1 MPPSKKAGKKHY
13 RKRASRPKRKYT
25 RKTKSSEFASLV
37 DEVTLD
43 YQCNNNVAYTMK
55 NFALTNSIRAK
66 SVAAAYQYYRISKVE
81 LLWKPQA
88 DTFIAQQSG
97 GGSQVSIPYLYY
109 LIDKANTLPVA
120 WSLSMLRSAGAKPRR
135 LDDKTLRV
143 AFKPACYVG
152 STDSPVAGSLV
163 TENSAMIRTSPWL
176 TTNANAGDG
185 TSGVGWQP
193 SSVDHHGLA
202 FFIEQTTQ
210 AAGMIPALMTVRIHY
225 QFKKPV
231 WSTAPTG
238 QHPPPDATN
247 IDIDLLNGEVI

>member
-1 MPPSKKAGKKHY
+1 MPKTQKSGKKGY
-13 RKRASRPKRKYT
+13 RRRRVARPKRKST
-25 RKTKSSEFASLV
+25 RKSSEYASLV

-43 YQCNNNVAYTMK
+43 YQCNNNVAYSLK
-55 NFALTNSIRAK
+55 NFSLTNSQRAK
-66 SVAAAYQYYRISKVE
+66 SVAAAYQYYRIAKVE
-81 LLWKPQA
+81 CMWKPQA

-152 STDSPVAGSLV
+152 STDSPVTGGLV

-193 SSVDHHGLA
+193 SSVDHHGLS

-210 AAGMIPALMTVRIHY
+210 AAGMIPALLTIRIHY

-231 WSTAPTG
+231 WSTAPAG
-238 QHPPPDATN
+238 AHPPADATL
-247 IDIDLLNGEVI
+247 IDIDTLNGEVLT